1 MFKSKRECKRVGC
14 RGEGEGEVG
23 WVVSFLIEEEEE
35 EEEGVVEGVADGA
48 DAKTMYD
55 SILSMKSAICETK
68 KKIERERER

>member
-1 MFKSKRECKRVGC
+1 M
-14 RGEGEGEVG
+14 G